1 MQRTKEGEADH
12 HEVLDIFS
20 DPRIREMEF
29 GNLQQ
34 NIEEQRTA
42 EKKEPSDSDDEP
54 FPDEVKVMGS
64 WGARFC
70 YRPEK
75 AESPADVYVAAQFC
89 AVSVRGVGT
98 TCRGACFWPRKK
110 RKPPSSRSETRRRLH
125 FLCSLAHTYKSTA
138 HTTRRAEAR
147 SP

>member
-42 EKKEPSDSDDEP
+42 EKKEPSDGDDEP

-64 WGARFC
+64 WGARFY

-89 AVSVRGVGT
+89 AVSVR
-98 TCRGACFWPRKK
+98 CRHDVSWYVSGRERRAAFFKK
-110 RKPPSSRSETRRRLH
+110 RNKTPAH
-125 FLCSLAHTYKSTA
+125 FL
-138 HTTRRAEAR
+138 
-147 SP
+147 